1 MSTSTI
7 PITFD
12 KSHLTTIGTRLYAES
27 LDLVREL
34 VANAYDADAT
44 KVKINITESEL
55 TMEDDG
61 SGMDRDGLVQYFTI
75 GSVYKKLNPTTP
87 QLSRRR
93 IGEFGIGKFAVLSL
107 CDQFT
112 ITTRKNGYAA
122 TVIFDKNQFETESS
136 WDIPVVEGTNT
147 SGKNGTRVTLSEL
160 RYPIGAEQLE
170 RRLRQQLPL
179 TQKDFAVYIN
189 GTRLAPHVVPGRRYK
204 IREQTQFGAITG
216 EIILSSLLLPLEQ
229 VGVAIKVRG
238 MTVRRESLG
247 LDKLHQ
253 LPARRLTGEIHA
265 DFLPLTTARDNF
277 ITDAPEY
284 VYFQKII
291 GKKVKRIAKD
301 IKASSLTRRDI
312 KTDQALSNALQ
323 LVKQALRKNPN
334 IFLMHDLPLFSGTDT
349 KNAVLDKTLGSTTV
363 AQALGRK
370 KIKQPT
376 TKLSEVAKQ
385 ISNRKHRSLV
395 KTVLRDK
402 NRLIKRI
409 KIGGVNLVCSLSHL
423 GDDETESFVEGGII
437 FINRDHP
444 LFVQTVKSDE
454 LTSYHL
460 ARLITQELT
469 KLAKPVGIEQ
479 AYDWQSRLLTDALVE
494 KKKNSSPTE

>member
-34 VANAYDADAT
+34 VANAYDADAQ
-44 KVKINITESEL
+44 KVKIHLAESIL
-55 TMEDDG
+55 MVDDDG
-61 SGMDRDGLVQYFTI
+61 TGMDREGLIQYFTI
-75 GSVYKKLNPTTP
+75 GSDYKKLNPTTP
-87 QLSRRR
+87 VLNRRR

-107 CDQFT
+107 CSQFS
-112 ITTRKNGYAA
+112 INTRKNGYAA
-122 TVIFDKNQFETESS
+122 TVIFDKEQFESASDWE
-136 WDIPVVEGTNT
+136 IPVVERTNT
-147 SGKNGTRVTLSEL
+147 SGKCGTKVTLTEL

-189 GTRLAPHVVPGRRYK
+189 GVRLTPHIVPGRRYR
-204 IREQTQFGAITG
+204 IRDQIQYGSISG
-216 EIILSSLLLPLEQ
+216 EIIISSLLLPLEQ

-238 MTVRRESLG
+238 MTVRRESFG

-253 LPARRLTGEIHA
+253 LPTRRLTGEIHA

-277 ITDAPEY
+277 ITDTPEY
-284 VYFQKII
+284 ALFQQII
-291 GKKVKRIAKD
+291 EKRVRRIVRD
-301 IKASSLTRRDI
+301 IKASSVSRRDI
-312 KTDQALSNALQ
+312 KTDQALSTALQ
-323 LVKQALRKNPN
+323 LVKQALRKNPD
-334 IFLMHDLPLFSGTDT
+334 IFLMHDLPLFSGSDT
-349 KNAVLDKTLGSTTV
+349 KNAALDKTLGSTTV
-363 AQALGRK
+363 AQALGSK
-370 KIKQPT
+370 KKKHLP

-444 LFVQTVKSDE
+444 LFVQTAKSDE

-494 KKKNSSPTE
+494 KKKNPLSE